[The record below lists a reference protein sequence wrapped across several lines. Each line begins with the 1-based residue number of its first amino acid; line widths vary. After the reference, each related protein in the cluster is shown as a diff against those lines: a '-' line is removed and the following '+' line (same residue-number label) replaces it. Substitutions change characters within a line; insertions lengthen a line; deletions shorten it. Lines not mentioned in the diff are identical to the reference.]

1 MKYPVKYPVKH
12 SVSNANACPREGELL
27 DALGAGFV
35 GGELESHITTCAACG
50 ELRLVAGALLDERVQ
65 AVTEAMAEA
74 VLPSS
79 GTMLWRMQMRRRQE
93 AQSTARRSLLIGQ
106 AVTLAAAVAL
116 VFTLLGG
123 NLAGE
128 AVNVIA
134 SIRLSTP
141 LLLAVA
147 TWLLA
152 VPIAGWVLIRQK

>member
-1 MKYPVKYPVKH
+1 
-12 SVSNANACPREGELL
+12 VSDLNACPREDELL
-27 DALGAGFV
+27 DALGAGFI
-35 GGELESHITTCAACG
+35 GNELESHITTCAACR

-65 AVTEAMAEA
+65 AVTEAA
-74 VLPSS
+74 LPSS

-93 AQSTARRSLLIGQ
+93 AQAAARRSLLIGQ

-123 NLAGE
+123 TLTGE

-134 SIRLSTP
+134 SIRLNPP

-147 TWLLA
+147 IWLLA
-152 VPIAGWVLIRQK
+152 APIAAWVLLRQK

>member
-1 MKYPVKYPVKH
+1 MSDAKV
-12 SVSNANACPREGELL
+12 CPREDELL
-27 DALGAGFV
+27 DALGAGFI
-35 GGELESHITTCAACG
+35 GEELESHIRTCAACG

-65 AVTEAMAEA
+65 AVTEAA
-74 VLPSS
+74 LPSS

-106 AVTLAAAVAL
+106 AVTLAAAVVL

-123 NLAGE
+123 TLAGE

-147 TWLLA
+147 IWLLA
-152 VPIAGWVLIRQK
+152 APIAGWMLIRQK

>member
-1 MKYPVKYPVKH
+1 VNGPV
-12 SVSNANACPREGELL
+12 SQANPCPRETELL
-27 DALGAGFV
+27 DARGAGFI
-35 GGELESHITTCAACG
+35 GEELESHIATCAACR

-65 AVTEAMAEA
+65 AMTEAMTEA
-74 VLPSS
+74 ALPSS

-93 AQSTARRSLLIGQ
+93 AQSAARRSLLIGQ

-116 VFTLLGG
+116 VFKLLGG

-134 SIRLSTP
+134 SIKLSPP

-152 VPIAGWVLIRQK
+152 APIAGWMLLRQK